1 MAVPKLRFKSFNGSY
16 QRKKLSELLT
26 ERNEKS
32 CITENLPLLSFTI
45 EGGVINPDEKKTNK
59 RDFLIK
65 DMDTKIFAI
74 TEIDDIIYNP
84 ANLKFGAIHRN
95 KFKKGLLS
103 PIYGI
108 FSCNENA
115 AYIEYS
121 VRRPKFIQNSNR
133 FAEGTVVKLKTLKTK
148 DFLQL
153 KLNVPDKEEQ
163 NKIAD
168 FLITFDKRITNQQ
181 NIIADLEE
189 TKKGLLQKI
198 FSQEIRFKDENGQDY
213 PEWEKSKLLDLC
225 DVRDGTHDTPKYVD
239 DGYPLVTSK
248 NLLDN
253 GTIDLSNALKI
264 SKVDYDKIN
273 ERSKVDIGDII
284 FGMIGTIGK
293 PVITAF
299 DGFAIKNV
307 ALLKKKNRQINFQYL
322 YQYFFSTA
330 IKKQFIIN
338 AAGGTQQFIA
348 LGTIRSLEIMCP
360 IKAEQQKIADF
371 LSTFDKKI
379 TAEKQILS
387 DLQEMKKGLLQ
398 QMFV

>member
-168 FLITFDKRITNQQ
+168 FLITFDSV
-181 NIIADLEE
+181 
-189 TKKGLLQKI
+189 LLI
-198 FSQEIRFKDENGQDY
+198 S
-213 PEWEKSKLLDLC
+213 
-225 DVRDGTHDTPKYVD
+225 
-239 DGYPLVTSK
+239 
-248 NLLDN
+248 
-253 GTIDLSNALKI
+253 KI
-264 SKVDYDKIN
+264 S
-273 ERSKVDIGDII
+273 
-284 FGMIGTIGK
+284 
-293 PVITAF
+293 
-299 DGFAIKNV
+299 
-307 ALLKKKNRQINFQYL
+307 
-322 YQYFFSTA
+322 
-330 IKKQFIIN
+330 
-338 AAGGTQQFIA
+338 
-348 LGTIRSLEIMCP
+348 
-360 IKAEQQKIADF
+360 
-371 LSTFDKKI
+371 
-379 TAEKQILS
+379 
-387 DLQEMKKGLLQ
+387 
-398 QMFV
+398 